1 MTDPTT
7 PGTPT
12 SPTTSPTTSATTGT
26 TATSLRLGVNLMW
39 CVPGDVGG
47 SEQYL
52 VRQLAG
58 ALEVQPDLDLTVFA
72 PPAFVDRYRGL
83 LAGAT
88 MVPAPVDGR
97 RRWQRIAAESTWL
110 YATTGGFDVIQHG
123 GGTAPRPARRPY
135 VLTIHDLQYRTFPE
149 YFTPAKRRYLDAMIP
164 RSARRAAMVTVPSEY
179 VRGSVVRELGVPADD
194 VVVVPHGY
202 EPELL
207 VERTPADELRRRHTL
222 GDGPVLVYPAMAAPH
237 KNHEFLV
244 ELLETVWRE
253 PDLRLVLIGGGGLAA
268 EALDARIAAAP
279 AHVRERI
286 VRPGRVSDADKNG
299 LIAMAEA
306 LVFPSRYEGFGA
318 PLIEAMAL
326 GTPVLCSD
334 ATCLPD
340 VAGDAAVVRALRP
353 EAWGDGLAE
362 VRRRHDELVAA
373 GHRRVAAFTSRR
385 SGEALLAAYARFE
398 HARTGRGVGR

>member
-1 MTDPTT
+1 V
-7 PGTPT
+7 
-12 SPTTSPTTSATTGT
+12 TGP
-26 TATSLRLGVNLMW
+26 RLAVNLMW

-58 ALEVQPDLDLTVFA
+58 ALEVRPSLDLTVFA
-72 PPAFVDRYRGL
+72 PPAFVDLHGRL
-83 LAGAT
+83 LTGARL
-88 MVPAPVDGR
+88 VAAPVDGR

-110 YATTGGFDVIQHG
+110 WRRTRGFDLVQHG

-135 VLTIHDLQYRTFPE
+135 VLTVHDLQYRTFPQ
-149 YFTPAKRRYLDAMIP
+149 YFTSAKRRYLDLMIP
-164 RSARRAAMVTVPSEY
+164 RSARRAAVVTVPSEY
-179 VRGSVVRELGVPADD
+179 VRTSVIGELGVDPGR

-207 VERTPADELRRRHTL
+207 VERSAPDDLRARFGL
-222 GDGPVLVYPAMAAPH
+222 GDGPVVVYPAMAAPH
-237 KNHEFLV
+237 KNHAFLV
-244 ELLETVWRE
+244 DLLDTVWDD
-253 PDLRLVLIGGGGLAA
+253 PDLRLVLIGGRGLASG
-268 EALDARIAAAP
+268 ALDARLASAP
-279 AHVRERI
+279 PSTRSRV

-306 LVFPSRYEGFGA
+306 LVFPSSYEGFGA

-340 VAGDAAVVRALRP
+340 VAGGAAVVAPLRA
-353 EAWGDGLAE
+353 EAWGAGLDE
-362 VRRRHDELVAA
+362 VRARRSELVAA
-373 GHRRVAAFTSRR
+373 GLDRVQAFTSRR
-385 SGEALLAAYARFE
+385 SGEALLGVIDRVAGAAAVGAR
-398 HARTGRGVGR
+398 